1 MWRILCNVLYV
12 AMALAVASCKPA
24 LTCDGT
30 HSCPS
35 VTMEDKLKNLDNGF
49 SGMARIDANNFLV
62 VHDYKN
68 FSGELRGRR
77 LGIVNVSHNILATK
91 FHYRDIVNL
100 HHDRQIEGWPRVTPG
115 DSGGVANDLE
125 SACALSGHANQFL
138 VAESGSWNH
147 DGGRIF
153 RVTLDSGL
161 KTYTVAL
168 NPEIL
173 PGLFATGINP
183 DGVRHTDES
192 SDENYEGIACWQQS
206 DGNYLVLL
214 GERGAT
220 GPDPSGNDER
230 EFRRTEGALKWAR
243 FDPATNEFVW
253 QAPIEVKVAPGLH
266 KEGVRGCWRDI
277 SGLHIDASRRIWAT
291 ATYDVALDDE
301 TGEDPCNNDNSRPA
315 DGRPYA
321 VVYLLGAICE
331 YKGDRV
337 LSNGACAESA
347 IYPRPVVLNSFTVNR
362 RIDGYKIEAI
372 AAPQGNG
379 MSALTIASEDET
391 DIPNE
396 KGGSWWNRP

>member
-1 MWRILCNVLYV
+1 MTCSILCVM
-12 AMALAVASCKPA
+12 AALALSACKPA

-68 FSGELRGRR
+68 FPSELRRRR
-77 LGIVNVSHNILATK
+77 LGIVNVNHNFLAAK
-91 FHYRDIVNL
+91 YDYRDIVNR
-100 HHDRQIEGWPRVTPG
+100 HRDRQIEGWPRVTKS

-138 VAESGSWNH
+138 VAESGSWDH

-153 RVTLDSGL
+153 RVTLDPNL
-161 KTYTVAL
+161 KTFTVAS
-168 NPEIL
+168 NPAIL
-173 PGLFATGINP
+173 PGLLATGKDP
-183 DGVRHTDES
+183 DGVRHTDKS
-192 SDENYEGIACWQQS
+192 SDENYEGLACWQRS
-206 DGNYLVLL
+206 DGDYLVIL

-220 GPDPSGNDER
+220 GPDPSGNDGR
-230 EFRRTEGALKWAR
+230 EFRRTAGALKWAN
-243 FDPATNEFVW
+243 FDPATNDFVW
-253 QAPIEVKVAPGLH
+253 QAPIDINVAPGLH
-266 KEGVRGCWRDI
+266 KEGEKGCWRDI
-277 SGLHIDASRRIWAT
+277 SGLHIDDDRKIWAT
-291 ATYDVALDDE
+291 AAYDAALDDT
-301 TGEDPCNNDNSRPA
+301 TGEAPCNNDTTRPA
-315 DGRPYA
+315 DGRPYS

-337 LSNGACAESA
+337 LSSGACRESA
-347 IYPRPVVLNSFTVNR
+347 IYPRPVVLSSFTINR

-391 DIPNE
+391 DIPHE
-396 KGGSWWNRP
+396 KGGSWWNR